1 MTIFGVF
8 FSKKN
13 FQNFFFQKLKNTFLI
28 DPEWSILAKGKVAIS
43 KTVATAAFGYIIYNN
58 TYQPNIRITTEF
70 VNGWVA
76 VIDIINLPR
85 FLAVLA
91 CDSQ

>member
-1 MTIFGVF
+1 MTNYG
-8 FSKKN
+8 KKTE
-13 FQNFFFQKLKNTFLI
+13 KI
-28 DPEWSILAKGKVAIS
+28 DLERSTLAKGKVAIS